1 MISTMFAAATEAESS
16 GGILGF
22 SPEIF
27 IFQLITFVLFFFI
40 AKKFAFGPIVNML
53 EKRRQTIE
61 DGVLLGEKMEK
72 RQAKLEEEADA
83 VIREA
88 RHDADRIINNAHK
101 ESREVIRETEKSA
114 KVKADAIL
122 NEAHE
127 RIDEDAEQAR
137 RSLEKDIVGLV
148 SEVTEALVHEKVDAK
163 KDNEIIQNAMKGRKS
178 EQLTDNSLQFE

>member
-1 MISTMFAAATEAESS
+1 MILTMFAAATKEAS

-22 SPEIF
+22 SPETF

-72 RQAKLEEEADA
+72 RQAKLEQEADA

-101 ESREVIRETEKSA
+101 ESREVIRDTEKSA
-114 KVKADAIL
+114 KTKADAIL
-122 NEAHE
+122 SEARE

-137 RSLEKDIVGLV
+137 RSVEKDLVALV
-148 SEVTEALVHEKVDAK
+148 SEATEAVVHEKIDAK
-163 KDNEIIQNAMKGRKS
+163 KDSEIIENVLKGRKK
-178 EQLTDNSLQFE
+178 